1 MYSLELRKIPID
13 CLPVQSRGAR
23 PFSSLSQYLTGNK
36 HILLT
41 GASDARTSR
50 MPGSHLSQQRQSAAA
65 VFLADFLVLF
75 SCFLLLPA
83 SCLWI
88 FLVLDVPL
96 SALDSLPLKYVSPL
110 KLFNTLLLFSVPE
123 LLSALCSP
131 GSWCSHTM

>member
-50 MPGSHLSQQRQSAAA
+50 MPGSHLSQQRQSAA

-110 KLFNTLLLFSVPE
+110 KLFNTLLLFSAPE